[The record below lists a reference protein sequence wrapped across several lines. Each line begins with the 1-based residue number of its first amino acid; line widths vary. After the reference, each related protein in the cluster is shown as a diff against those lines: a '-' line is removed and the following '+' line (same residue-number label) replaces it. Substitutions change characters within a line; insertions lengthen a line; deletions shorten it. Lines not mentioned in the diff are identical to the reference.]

1 MAIEVWTIDDAFTA
15 RAAMG
20 NDSAVHFMRFGHIDL
35 LGGTLDNRKVPQ
47 QEDNNQSKSK
57 LHHDASVL

>member
-1 MAIEVWTIDDAFTA
+1 
-15 RAAMG
+15 
-20 NDSAVHFMRFGHIDL
+20 
-35 LGGTLDNRKVPQ
+35 LDNRKVPQ